1 MEAFCFH
8 LFSFCAIVKVCIY
21 ALVLESEQMI
31 KNCKKHILCNIILSA
46 ILLFAVVFAIIFHK
60 SSYPSELSKFLQA
73 RINGIYHSSSITAE
87 ELIADLTVGWNLGNS
102 LDSCTDEA
110 YRSHGTHPVAS
121 YETAWGNP
129 SITKEF
135 IDSVAASGFRAIRI
149 PVTWYYNTYEQDNRL
164 YIRQDYLQRVAEVVQ
179 YALDNDMYVILNSHH
194 DAPILWADMND
205 INEVSN
211 NAVYLWGQIAT
222 YFKDYDYHLI
232 FESYNELNTKND
244 SWVYSDGASNATNI
258 LNQLFVNAVRES
270 GGNNTDRVL
279 ICGTF
284 LNGTSEEILT
294 SFVLPSDSVKDR
306 LLVEVHCYDTA
317 YDQSIDT
324 LFQRLDEFSKQQNAP
339 VIIGEFG
346 TTKEYTPSGYRGI
359 HAGNF
364 VSRAS
369 EYGLKCFWWDDGTT
383 YQLFDRNSGSIVEKD
398 IYEALMNPV
407 SYETEI
413 LNTYHFNTI
422 NDFSYARLNTSNGS
436 LEKSSTGSLTL
447 NVNSQGLAVLPD
459 TGYRIT
465 LHTKENGDGI
475 RISGIAFFNQENQFI
490 SYTSTQ
496 NQTVYDI
503 ASPENAAYMK
513 VSIHNPWGYR
523 FKYQYQSY
531 LKNGDLAMEIISYRK
546 TS

>member
-1 MEAFCFH
+1 MT
-8 LFSFCAIVKVCIY
+8 K
-21 ALVLESEQMI
+21 
-31 KNCKKHILCNIILSA
+31 KRNKHISFNLILSA
-46 ILLFAVVFAIIFHK
+46 ILLFVALFTIIFLK
-60 SSYPSELSKFLQA
+60 SAYPTELSKLLQTHS
-73 RINGIYHSSSITAE
+73 IGIYHPSSITAE
-87 ELIADLTVGWNLGNS
+87 EFVADITVGWNLGNS

-110 YRSHGTHPVAS
+110 YRSHGSYPVDT

-129 SITKEF
+129 IVTKEF
-135 IDSVAASGFRAIRI
+135 IDSVATSGFHAIRI

-194 DAPILWADMND
+194 DAPILWADMNH
-205 INEVSN
+205 ISEVSN
-211 NAVYLWGQIAT
+211 HAIYLWGQIAT

-244 SWVYSDGASNATNI
+244 SWVYSKDASDATNI
-258 LNQLFVNAVRES
+258 LNQLFVNAVRET
-270 GGNNTDRVL
+270 GGNNTDRIL

-284 LNGTSEEILT
+284 LNGTTEEILN

-306 LLVEVHCYDTA
+306 LLIEVHSYDTA
-317 YDQSIDT
+317 YDQSIDP
-324 LFQRLDEFSKQQNAP
+324 LFQRLADFSKQQNAP

-369 EYGLKCFWWDDGTT
+369 QYGLKCFWWDDGTT
-383 YQLFDRNSGSIVEKD
+383 YQLFDRSSCSIAEQD

-407 SYETEI
+407 PYETLI
-413 LNTYHFNTI
+413 YDTYHFNSM
-422 NDFSYARLNTSNGS
+422 NDYSYSSLNASNGS
-436 LEKSSTGSLTL
+436 LEKSSDGSLTL
-447 NVNSQGLAVLPD
+447 NTNNQGLSITPD
-459 TGYRIT
+459 SNYRIT

-475 RISGIAFFNQENQFI
+475 RISGIAFFNQDNQFI
-490 SYTSTQ
+490 SYTFAN

-503 ASPENAAYMK
+503 TPPENAAYMK

-523 FKYQYQSY
+523 FKHQYQSY
-531 LKNGDLAMEIISYRK
+531 LENGNLVMEIISYEK
-546 TS
+546 SKNN